1 MFFLDQTNNQ
11 REYEILDS
19 ILRLDNLLKF
29 ELVNEICTIEGD
41 LEIVVMG
48 KWLTILS
55 WEISGVLV
63 LIEVFQ

>member
-48 KWLTILS
+48 K
-55 WEISGVLV
+55 
-63 LIEVFQ
+63 